1 MFPALGSAVPV
12 IYSGEGEAA
21 ELVLSSGGGVVV
33 EPENSEDLAKAI
45 VALKENPDRREMGRR
60 GREFVQ
66 GNYTWSEII
75 QSWLK
80 ELGV

>member
-33 EPENSEDLAKAI
+33 EPENSEELARAI
-45 VALKENPDRREMGRR
+45 VELKENPDRSEMGRK
-60 GREFVQ
+60 GRQFVEDH
-66 GNYTWSEII
+66 YTWSEII
-75 QSWLK
+75 QRWLRD
-80 ELGV
+80 LGI